1 MSFGRIYNADVL
13 AGMQALVSGKS
24 SRTKLKVRLIGR
36 EYAGTKVMPFKTFGV
51 TAALEKDGKIYM
63 GTGVA
68 PMATSGGVREPQAL
82 NDPKTALAHVKALE
96 KKLNKKGNELLDPIL
111 VDQIVLDLD
120 RELAAQ
126 RKLEHA
132 RPTSGIGSEVAIAA
146 TVALLDAQAAYF
158 ALPTALA
165 MRAILLHLQGKKLN
179 TSGLVAPL
187 PKFNILN
194 FGRHSGT
201 KRPDGLPYIWLQET
215 KVAPVGAKDFEE
227 ALFMGIEVL
236 KKIIDIAKV
245 DNVGFEAGISPAL
258 TKPEEVYELA
268 AQAIEKAGLTGKV
281 VIAAD
286 AAASEFSRPKN
297 EGSDKYLY
305 DLNPGEKPLDAEG
318 MVQFWKDMVN
328 RFGIRSIEDGMNSED
343 QVGWQMLMHELG
355 NHVELQGDDLFVT
368 DADET
373 RRLAVCANS
382 ILIKP
387 NQAGTIVRTLQTIA
401 TARKLGYTI
410 SPSHRSGKVP
420 GGYGI
425 IPELCL
431 GTEAEWIKPGAP
443 RRERQGFV
451 NNVLTLSDE
460 LSLLGIKVGYAGPRV
475 AKKFD
480 LEQ

>member
-1 MSFGRIYNADVL
+1 MSFGRVYNANVL
-13 AGMQALVSGKS
+13 KGMQALVAGKT
-24 SRTKLKVRLIGR
+24 TKIKAKVRLTGR
-36 EYAGTKVMPFKTFGV
+36 EYAGTKVLPFKTFGV
-51 TAALEKDGKIYM
+51 TATLEVDRKLYM

-82 NDPKTALAHVKALE
+82 NDSNLALKHVRELE
-96 KKLNKKGNELLDPIL
+96 KRLNERSKEIL
-111 VDQIVLDLD
+111 NPFIVDDIVLQLD
-120 RELAAQ
+120 RKLAGH
-126 RKLEHA
+126 RNLVNA

-146 TVALLDAQAAYF
+146 TVALLDAQAAF
-158 ALPTALA
+158 FGLPTALA
-165 MRAILLHLQGKKLN
+165 MRAILLHLQGKKPN
-179 TSGLVAPL
+179 TNGLVAPL

-201 KRPDGLPYIWLQET
+201 KRADGLPYIWLQET
-215 KVAPVGAKDFEE
+215 KVAPIGAKNFEE

-236 KKIIDIAKV
+236 KKIIEIAKV

-258 TKPEEVYELA
+258 TKPEEVYELS

-286 AAASEFSRPKN
+286 AAASEFSRPER
-297 EGSDKYLY
+297 EGSDKFLY
-305 DLNPGEKPLDAEG
+305 DLNPGEKPLDAEE
-318 MVQFWKDMVN
+318 MVHFWNTMVD
-328 RFGIRSIEDGMNSED
+328 RYGIRSIEDGMNSED
-343 QVGWQMLMHELG
+343 QLGWHLLMKQLG
-355 NHVELQGDDLFVT
+355 SHVELQGDDLFVT
-368 DADET
+368 DAAET
-373 RRLAVCANS
+373 ERLSDCANS

-387 NQAGTIVRTLQTIA
+387 NQAGTIVRTIQTIA

-460 LSLLGIKVGYAGPRV
+460 LRMLGIKIGYAGPRV
-475 AKKFD
+475 AKKFKWS
-480 LEQ
+480 

>member
-1 MSFGRIYNADVL
+1 MSFGRVYNPDVL
-13 AGMQALVSGKS
+13 EAMQSLVAGKKS
-24 SRTKLKVRLIGR
+24 KINVKVRLLGR

-51 TAALEKDGKIYM
+51 TAALEINGKIFM

-82 NDPKTALAHVKALE
+82 NNFKSAIEHVSALE
-96 KKLNKKGNELLDPIL
+96 KKLNKKGPDLLNPFV
-111 VDQIVLDLD
+111 VDQTVLDLD
-120 RELAAQ
+120 RELAVQ
-126 RKLEHA
+126 RKLENA

-146 TVALLDAQAAYF
+146 TVALLDAQAAYYE
-158 ALPTALA
+158 LPAALA
-165 MRAILLHLQGKKLN
+165 MRAILLHIQGQKLN
-179 TSGLVAPL
+179 TQGLVAPL

-215 KVAPVGAKDFEE
+215 KVAPIGAKNFEE

-236 KKIIDIAKV
+236 KRIIEIAKV

-258 TKPEEVYELA
+258 TKPEEVYELSVK
-268 AQAIEKAGLTGKV
+268 AIEKAGLTGKV

-286 AAASEFSRPKN
+286 AAASEFSHPEK
-297 EGSDKYLY
+297 EGSDKFLY
-305 DLNPGEKPLDAEG
+305 DLNPGEKPLNAEG
-318 MVQFWKDMVN
+318 MVQFWSTMVD
-328 RFGIRSIEDGMNSED
+328 RYGIRSIEDGMNSED
-343 QVGWQMLMHELG
+343 QLGWHLLMKQIG
-355 NHVELQGDDLFVT
+355 GHVELQGDDLFVT
-368 DADET
+368 DAEET
-373 RRLAVCANS
+373 KRLSDCANS

-387 NQAGTIVRTLQTIA
+387 NQAGTIVRTIETIA

-451 NNVLTLSDE
+451 NNVLTLADE
-460 LSLLGIKVGYAGPRV
+460 LGMLGIEIGYAGSRV
-475 AKKFD
+475 AKKFKWS
-480 LEQ
+480 

>member
-1 MSFGRIYNADVL
+1 MR
-13 AGMQALVSGKS
+13 ALVSGKPLE
-24 SRTKLKVRLIGR
+24 TKASVKLIGR
-36 EYAGTKVMPFKTFGV
+36 QYAGTKVMPFKTFGV
-51 TAALEKDGKIYM
+51 TAALEIGGKVYL

-82 NDPKTALAHVKALE
+82 NNYGSAVKHVAALE
-96 KKLNKKGNELLDPIL
+96 HKLNRKGKKLLDPFV
-111 VDQIVLDLD
+111 VDQIVLELD
-120 RELAAQ
+120 QELATA
-126 RKLEHA
+126 RKLKNA
-132 RPTSGIGSEVAIAA
+132 RPTSGIGSEVAIAS
-146 TVALLDAQAAYF
+146 TVALLDAQSAYF
-158 ALPTALA
+158 RIPTALA
-165 MRAILLHLQGKKLN
+165 MRAILLHLQGKKPN
-179 TSGLVAPL
+179 TDGLVAPL

-201 KRPDGLPYIWLQET
+201 KRADGLPYIWLQET
-215 KVAPVGAKDFEE
+215 KVAPIGANDFEE

-236 KKIIDIAKV
+236 KKIIEIAGV

-258 TKPEEVYELA
+258 TKPEEVYELS

-286 AAASEFSRPKN
+286 AAASEFSRPEA
-297 EGSDKYLY
+297 EGSDKFLY

-318 MVQFWKDMVN
+318 MVHFWSDMVR
-328 RFGIRSIEDGMNSED
+328 RFGILSIEDGMNSED
-343 QVGWQMLMHELG
+343 QVGWHMLMKELG
-355 NHVELQGDDLFVT
+355 SQVELQGDDLFVT
-368 DADET
+368 DAEET
-373 RRLAVCANS
+373 ERLSACANS

-387 NQAGTIVRTLQTIA
+387 NQAGTIVRTIQTIA

-460 LSLLGIKVGYAGPRV
+460 LRMLGIEVGYAGSIV
-475 AKKFD
+475 AKRFAS
-480 LEQ
+480 